1 MNSMGAQCPSSDSK
15 SGILAKNKDLR
26 PIMCLKFVRQ
36 TICGGLEYVGVYFE
50 TLDVANF
57 VQLELVLPK
66 I

>member
-1 MNSMGAQCPSSDSK
+1 MGGRCPPSDSK
-15 SGILAKNKDLR
+15 SGILAKNKDVR

-36 TICGGLEYVGVYFE
+36 TICGGLEYVGVHFE
-50 TLDVANF
+50 TFNVANF